1 LYPQY
6 TSVDDVLLPGAAEG
20 EAAAA
25 PAPAADET
33 PAPEAVAPAAAA
45 VVATVG
51 ADAGG
56 SGAAAPAPK
65 KKRRKEKTKA
75 APSGPGNAEEAA
87 RIRQALGIV
96 PVAAVEVAAA
106 AAAAA
111 AEPAA
116 PAPTSTFAFGFDVAA
131 AGAPPPPPATEDAA
145 PAAAGAAPLPLP
157 PPPTR
162 RERRPRGGRS
172 AAAGDPLARRVFVGG
187 MPFSYEEDDVR
198 AYWEWCGE
206 VASLDVMRFPDT
218 GRFRGIAFVS
228 FATDDGYRAALECDG
243 TTLDGVR
250 VKVEPCKAPKRG
262 VGCGG
267 GAPSSTAPAGP
278 APKTAGYNVGYVG
291 NVAFEAS
298 ADDLGALFAAD
309 GRAPPTLVRLHT
321 DKLTGRSKGY
331 AHVHFATEADLDAA
345 VAGVDGA
352 DLMGRGV
359 RVGYA
364 QPKKGDAAPGAVRVE
379 GAAVVAED

>member
-1 LYPQY
+1 
-6 TSVDDVLLPGAAEG
+6 
-20 EAAAA
+20 
-25 PAPAADET
+25 
-33 PAPEAVAPAAAA
+33 
-45 VVATVG
+45 
-51 ADAGG
+51 
-56 SGAAAPAPK
+56 
-65 KKRRKEKTKA
+65 
-75 APSGPGNAEEAA
+75 
-87 RIRQALGIV
+87 
-96 PVAAVEVAAA
+96 
-106 AAAAA
+106 
-111 AEPAA
+111 
-116 PAPTSTFAFGFDVAA
+116 
-131 AGAPPPPPATEDAA
+131 
-145 PAAAGAAPLPLP
+145 
-157 PPPTR
+157 
-162 RERRPRGGRS
+162 
-172 AAAGDPLARRVFVGG
+172 

-262 VGCGG
+262 VGGGG